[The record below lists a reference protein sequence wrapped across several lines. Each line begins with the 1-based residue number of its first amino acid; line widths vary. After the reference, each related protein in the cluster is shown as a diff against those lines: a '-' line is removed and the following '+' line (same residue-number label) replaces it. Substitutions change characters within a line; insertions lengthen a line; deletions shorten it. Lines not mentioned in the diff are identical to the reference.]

1 MLIATTDVSPVNRIN
16 AKVTNTKLPWEAEG
30 GKFMEVGSI
39 EAWTCDLETSK
50 FVKIW
55 SKGYPQEAMCI
66 SYDKASKKILIGL
79 DDGVVDFIRMT
90 ETSYEDIV
98 CEKIHNSRVCGLGYD
113 SLTNIVFSVSQDK
126 ILRLSHGTSLALVLG
141 IPHKEPLMSLFK
153 DIINKRLFIGTKIG
167 EILIYDISHVF
178 FRLDLVLKAKAAEH
192 SKKQQRR
199 LHPID
204 SFGNQQELPLH
215 WQLRRWRNQC
225 L

>member
-153 DIINKRLFIGTKIG
+153 DIINKHFI
-167 EILIYDISHVF
+167 L
-178 FRLDLVLKAKAAEH
+178 
-192 SKKQQRR
+192 
-199 LHPID
+199 
-204 SFGNQQELPLH
+204 
-215 WQLRRWRNQC
+215 
-225 L
+225 